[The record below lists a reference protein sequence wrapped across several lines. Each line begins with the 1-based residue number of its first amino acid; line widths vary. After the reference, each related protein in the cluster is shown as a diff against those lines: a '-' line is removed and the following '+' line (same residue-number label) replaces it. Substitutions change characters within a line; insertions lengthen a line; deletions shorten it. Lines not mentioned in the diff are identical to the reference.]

1 VPETRSVV
9 EIAIDDARA
18 ALHGRARTEAPE
30 VPSPIQAA
38 IGRANDAVTRA
49 RDGND
54 VPHAA
59 HAPTAPHAPRERPAA
74 FEMPRNNHKN
84 DNHRNNNHGSPEPTR
99 DGPPGDIDL
108 VKALLE
114 GGDLQAAALRV
125 LRHHLGT
132 ADVRF
137 LADARPG
144 EEAAVSSERAALRQ
158 APVAAADRRFGVLVS
173 ATLDEATL
181 SAWSQWLSHWLQLEA
196 SHEELR
202 RLAWTD
208 ELTGAGNRRAF
219 ERLLADSIA
228 TARRERRA
236 LSLMFFDIDDFKK
249 YNDEFGHDA
258 GDQVLR
264 ETVELLRSSIRRG
277 DHVFRIGGDEFV
289 VLFCDASG
297 PRAGGNGIPESV
309 EDVARRFQ
317 KAVCDLRFPQLGLEG
332 PGTISISAGL
342 AAFPWDGHDAASLLR
357 HADLLAIESKRAG
370 KNVITFGPGARRFVE
385 GSDA

>member
-1 VPETRSVV
+1 GGGGRPGGGVPVV
-9 EIAIDDARA
+9 SA
-18 ALHGRARTEAPE
+18 
-30 VPSPIQAA
+30 PIQAA
-38 IGRANDAVTRA
+38 RGRASDAVART

-54 VPHAA
+54 AP
-59 HAPTAPHAPRERPAA
+59 HAPTAPIPPHTPRERLPA
-74 FEMPRNNHKN
+74 FEMPRS
-84 DNHRNNNHGSPEPTR
+84 NHGSPEPTR

-108 VKALLE
+108 VKALLD
-114 GGDLQAAALRV
+114 GGDLHAAALRV

-137 LADARPG
+137 LADPRPG
-144 EEAAVSSERAALRQ
+144 EEAAVSGERASLRQ
-158 APVAAADRRFGVLVS
+158 VPVAAADRRFGVLVS

-181 SAWSQWLSHWLQLEA
+181 SAWSQWLAHWLQLEA
-196 SHEELR
+196 SHDELR

-258 GDQVLR
+258 GDEVLR

-317 KAVCDLRFPQLGLEG
+317 KAVCDLRFPQLGLDG

-370 KNVITFGPGARRFVE
+370 KNVITFGPGARRFIE
-385 GSDA
+385 GPDA